1 MRALKV
7 SFLLAMCPTP
17 VPCSD
22 CLINSPTYWA
32 QPDSTTQM
40 KTGSAKI
47 LTKIVIFCELT
58 QIKAFGLNFQV
69 FLWLVFFKAAKI
81 VIFLH

>member
-58 QIKAFGLNFQV
+58 QFEIVDLKLRH
-69 FLWLVFFKAAKI
+69 LV
-81 VIFLH
+81 